1 MPSAAQRRP
10 NLSLLLPVC
19 KESLWRGLG
28 YILLRDGYP
37 SLERRTFLV
46 SHCSLSIAIISM
58 NSIFHANPGTRVP
71 RFPVCGCKGTTKN
84 QYQPNI
90 STTFFQENFAKITKT
105 SHISNLPPQNFY
117 AVKHIFPPILPQ
129 PTLKS
134 LFTHLPA
141 KLQEHIEHYSIKNKN
156 RVFSL
161 FCTLLP
167 KNYVTLSHQSVANTF
182 PTLFLM

>member
-1 MPSAAQRRP
+1 MPLAAQRRP

-37 SLERRTFLV
+37 SSERRTFLV

-58 NSIFHANPGTRVP
+58 NSIFPANPGTRVP

-90 STTFFQENFAKITKT
+90 SATFFQENFAKITKT

-117 AVKHIFPPILPQ
+117 AVKHIFPTH
-129 PTLKS
+129 TL
-134 LFTHLPA
+134 
-141 KLQEHIEHYSIKNKN
+141 SIYPKN
-156 RVFSL
+156 RHNRQTSSKHQNLRQSSVHCIIAS
-161 FCTLLP
+161 TS
-167 KNYVTLSHQSVANTF
+167 NAVSHYYI
-182 PTLFLM
+182 